1 MKDFRICS
9 NYNSN
14 EIELHNTI
22 VNVIKKDKNASI
34 QKILKKIGKQDDV
47 DELKNVIQHLFC
59 LTPSNVD
66 SIIARLKKVWRK
78 K

>member
-1 MKDFRICS
+1 MKDFRIGS

-14 EIELHNTI
+14 EIKLHNTI
-22 VNVIKKDKNASI
+22 VNVIKKDKNASV
-34 QKILKKIGKQDDV
+34 QKILKKIGKQDV